1 MRTTLLGLALAATA
15 LAATAAPAHAQMI
28 WGGEYERAMR
38 PGAYIP
44 HDAEPWSHR
53 YHFTMGPN
61 IYINGNGWQLWHLEY
76 LDRVE
81 RARKFGYAPPPPPK
95 YGLHP
100 DIIEGEVIEVVVPEG
115 AAGNGV
121 VRESVVREGVVQEGE
136 TIVEEVRPVRT
147 RIGFGLGF
155 GRFRR

>member
-1 MRTTLLGLALAATA
+1 MRTFLIGLAVAATA

-28 WGGEYERAMR
+28 WGGEYERQMR

-44 HDAEPWSHR
+44 YDAEPWVHR

-61 IYINGNGWQLWHLEY
+61 IYVNGNGWQLWYLEY

-95 YGLHP
+95 YGPHP
-100 DIIEGEVIEVVVPEG
+100 EVIEGEVI
-115 AAGNGV
+115 
-121 VRESVVREGVVQEGE
+121 VREVREGEVREGEVIMPEGE
-136 TIVEEVRPVRT
+136 TVVVEEPRPVRT
-147 RIGFGLGF
+147 RFGFGLGL